1 MHLEPWQ
8 SWAVITLVAAAGYFY
23 YSSTGTRRR
32 GRGRTLNAL
41 NLQQQRAAQRR
52 GSSTEASSNSNN
64 AKKKGQPRIAGDFN
78 DDDSIEPASS
88 SKPSNS
94 GKKAKNRKSGSKKA
108 NQSAQSTGV
117 DVGAHEGLHREVDEA
132 QEEEI
137 DDREF
142 AKQMNGVKTGA
153 SITKPEASRNKT
165 KKQGKQA
172 ELPLNSYNALAPD
185 ANALSSSKDLSNAS
199 STTGA
204 DADDDLS
211 PVTSPPLTATPT
223 MASGDVSDMLEAPGK
238 GPSVLR
244 LSSTEE
250 AKRQPKPHKAAQ
262 EPESK
267 KQRQNRRKNEEK
279 KLAREEA
286 ERERRALLEK
296 QLRTAREAEGR
307 PAKNGLGAA
316 PATSVWDKSS
326 TNNIESSQ
334 STDNMESS
342 QGPSSTPS
350 GSLLDTFDDNAN
362 PATNG
367 HANESQQLPATDG
380 NVWGGEVPSEEEQ
393 LRILSELEGSGG
405 WNTVEKGKKSKKK
418 PTTNG
423 KENERKASTASASM
437 SGTDGNSTATTF
449 DDAIGQATPSQSQTE
464 DERPKPSGTR
474 TKAIDPKVWNQSN
487 IHLHPEY
494 DSRIPYALT
503 GHPDDS
509 DWAVV

>member
-8 SWAVITLVAAAGYFY
+8 SWVVVTLVAAGGYAY
-23 YSSTGTRRR
+23 YSRTGTQRRRR
-32 GRGRTLNAL
+32 GRAL
-41 NLQQQRAAQRR
+41 NFQQQRAAQRR

-64 AKKKGQPRIAGDFN
+64 TRKKGQPKMAGDF
-78 DDDSIEPASS
+78 DDDDFVEPASL
-88 SKPSNS
+88 SKPATT
-94 GKKAKNRKSGSKKA
+94 GKKAKNRKNGSKKA
-108 NQSAQSTGV
+108 NQRAQSSAV
-117 DVGAHEGLHREVDEA
+117 DIAAQQEPDEDVDEA
-132 QEEEI
+132 QEGDL

-153 SITKPEASRNKT
+153 AISKPEASRNKN

-172 ELPLNSYNALAPD
+172 ELPLNSYNALSPD

-211 PVTSPPLTATPT
+211 PVASPPLTATPT

-244 LSSTEE
+244 FTGTEE
-250 AKRQPKPHKAAQ
+250 AKRPPKPQKAVQ
-262 EPESK
+262 EAETK

-286 ERERRALLEK
+286 ERERRVLLEK

-307 PAKNGLGAA
+307 PAKNGVGAA
-316 PATSVWDKSS
+316 PTTNAWNNPS
-326 TNNIESSQ
+326 TNNVMSSQ
-334 STDNMESS
+334 QS
-342 QGPSSTPS
+342 SSTPG
-350 GSLLDTFDDNAN
+350 GSLLDTFENSTK

-367 HANESQQLPATDG
+367 HHDESKNAPAKNANVL
-380 NVWGGEVPSEEEQ
+380 GGEIPSEEEQ
-393 LRILSELEGSGG
+393 LRILNELEGSGG
-405 WNTVEKGKKSKKK
+405 WNTVQKGGKSKKK
-418 PTTNG
+418 NAANG
-423 KENERKASTASASM
+423 KENERQMSKASATM
-437 SGTDGNSTATTF
+437 SGTDGNSTATTS
-449 DDAIGQATPSQSQTE
+449 DDAIGQPTPSQSQTE
-464 DERPKPSGTR
+464 DEKPKPSETQKEDLD
-474 TKAIDPKVWNQSN
+474 TTVWDQSN

-494 DSRIPYALT
+494 DSRVPYALT